1 MHTSRII
8 TVNEKNKPT
17 FSNIQEFNEHP
28 KSVQIHEYLSDK
40 FDKERIEHIYSVQE
54 TAVSLA
60 ICHKADVWKT
70 HLAALLHDIVKWM
83 SDVELYENASKHNI
97 ELDPIE
103 KKMPALL
110 HAIVG
115 VRYAIDLFEVT
126 DLDVLEAI
134 RCHTTGNA
142 SMGLTAKLIYVADFA
157 EPTREYREAHL
168 VREIAKTD
176 LELAVNSV
184 ARYKIEFLLKK
195 GWIIHPNTL
204 RTYNNFQLN
213 RTYAK

>member
-1 MHTSRII
+1 MHTSSPI
-8 TVNEKNKPT
+8 TVNENKKPT
-17 FSNIQEFNEHP
+17 FSTFQELKEHP
-28 KSVQIHEYLSDK
+28 KSKQIQQYLLEK
-40 FDKERIEHIYSVQE
+40 FDKERYEHIYSVQE

-60 ICHKADVWKT
+60 ICHKVDVWKT
-70 HLAALLHDIVKWM
+70 HLAALLHDVVKWM
-83 SDVELYENASKHNI
+83 SDDELYENAARHNI

-110 HAIVG
+110 HAIIG
-115 VRYAIDLFEVT
+115 VKYAIDLFEVT

-142 SMGLTAKLIYVADFA
+142 SMGTTAKLIYIADFA
-157 EPTREYREAHL
+157 EPTREYSEAEL
-168 VREIAKTD
+168 VRELAKTD
-176 LELAVNSV
+176 LELAVNRV

-204 RTYNNFQLN
+204 RTYNNSKLI
-213 RTYAK
+213 